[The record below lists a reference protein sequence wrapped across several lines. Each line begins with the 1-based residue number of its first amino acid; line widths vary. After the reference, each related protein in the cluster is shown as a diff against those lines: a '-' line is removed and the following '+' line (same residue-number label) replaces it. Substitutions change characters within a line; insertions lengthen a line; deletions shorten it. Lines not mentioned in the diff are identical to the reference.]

1 MTELQKRTF
10 IGEILKW
17 ALKYAPQYGI
27 NYVSPIIAQAC
38 LESRY
43 GESGLSAK
51 YHNYFGMKCGS
62 SWKGASVNMKT
73 SEEYTPGVHTTIKD
87 NFRVYANMEQGVIG
101 YFEFIQAKRYSNLRN
116 AVSADDYCEK
126 IKADGWAT
134 SSTYVE
140 NLKRIMDQY
149 GLREYDKL
157 VGTIANG
164 GEIVLSAEL
173 LKSSTHINN
182 ESTTKTY
189 KPVTDDVVNAVIRGN
204 YGNGATRKS
213 RLEKAGYNYEAVRA
227 AVNKKLKG

>member
-10 IGEILKW
+10 ITEILTR
-17 ALKYAPQYGI
+17 ALKLAPQYGI

-73 SEEYTPGVHTTIKD
+73 SEEYTPGVHTQIKD
-87 NFRVYANMEQGVIG
+87 NFRVFGNMDEGVEG
-101 YFEFIQAKRYSNLRN
+101 YFQFIQAKRYSNLRN

-134 SSTYVE
+134 SSTYVV
-140 NLKRIMDQY
+140 NLKKIMDMY
-149 GLREYDKL
+149 NLREYDKL
-157 VGTIANG
+157 VGNIANG
-164 GEIVLSAEL
+164 AEIIVSNEL
-173 LKSSTHINN
+173 LKSSTHIN
-182 ESTTKTY
+182 SGSTKTY

-213 RLEKAGYNYEAVRA
+213 RLEKAGYCYEAVRA